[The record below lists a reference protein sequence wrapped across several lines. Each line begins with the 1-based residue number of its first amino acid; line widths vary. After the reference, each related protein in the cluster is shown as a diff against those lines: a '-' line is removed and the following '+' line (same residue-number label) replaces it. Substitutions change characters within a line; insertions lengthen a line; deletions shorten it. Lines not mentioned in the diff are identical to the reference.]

1 MENNEIKT
9 AEEIKKVLTEKIDN
23 NKRTLNELMF
33 ESIKLLPYINSHRKL
48 HRTYRVPMLQ
58 VIGAALMAAN
68 NKFIELKV
76 YDELNSKNNVVLDEV
91 SKEIPKEN

>member
-1 MENNEIKT
+1 MENNDIKT

-23 NKRTLNELMF
+23 SKRSLDELMY
-33 ESIKLLPYINSHRKL
+33 EAIKLLPYTNSHRTL
-48 HRTYRVPMLQ
+48 HRRYRVPMLQ

-76 YDELNSKNNVVLDEV
+76 YDELNSKNNVVLNEV

>member
-1 MENNEIKT
+1 MENADIKT

-23 NKRTLNELMF
+23 NKRTLNDLMF
-33 ESIKLLPYINSHRKL
+33 ESIKLLPYINSHRTL
-48 HRTYRVPMLQ
+48 HRRYRVPMLQ

-76 YDELNSKNNVVLDEV
+76 YDELNSKNNVVLNEV